1 MLFTRCT
8 TRFAVGDGHF
18 GAREDRSHCTIDTKQ
33 PAQAKSTHQLTAA
46 FSMAPHAP
54 DHAASS
60 IDDWHSSPF
69 FASSSTSA
77 FLSALPVDDFD
88 PPHLVYLSPV
98 SLTTC
103 PMISTY
109 DDCFEKIVDAFLP
122 PAAATSAD
130 SSSSIQQQ
138 VPVVAELTSDIN
150 TTTPSSNFLSKVVD
164 DEHILPNLV
173 NLSALSLSSSP
184 ITFGWENIAPFGDG
198 VNSSCGTT
206 TSIAYHPCCS
216 SSQRSKTTRKT
227 QRKSKKTVSFSTLT
241 IQEHSIVVGDH
252 PCAMTLPIALGWQHA
267 HPLTMRLD
275 AYEQLRAPRRRR
287 GTELCMPYYEKK
299 NILRRISGMS
309 EVDIRKAERRIR
321 MAQSELEGP
330 AGSSSS
336 STSVSSAGKEGRM
349 RSNMHRVKSL
359 EAMQRMEDG
368 DDGR

>member
-1 MLFTRCT
+1 MYYRYKT
-8 TRFAVGDGHF
+8 TR
-18 GAREDRSHCTIDTKQ
+18 SS
-33 PAQAKSTHQLTAA
+33 KSTHQLTAA

-54 DHAASS
+54 DHAAPSS
-60 IDDWHSSPF
+60 DDRHSSPF

-164 DEHILPNLV
+164 DEHILPNVV
-173 NLSALSLSSSP
+173 NLSAISLSSSP

-206 TSIAYHPCCS
+206 TSIAYQHPCCS

-227 QRKSKKTVSFSTLT
+227 QRKSKKTVSFNNVS

-321 MAQSELEGP
+321 MAQGELEGP
-330 AGSSSS
+330 AGSSSF

-368 DDGR
+368 DDGC

>member
-1 MLFTRCT
+1 
-8 TRFAVGDGHF
+8 
-18 GAREDRSHCTIDTKQ
+18 
-33 PAQAKSTHQLTAA
+33 
-46 FSMAPHAP
+46 MAPHAP
-54 DHAASS
+54 DHATTSS
-60 IDDWHSSPF
+60 DDRHSSPF

-122 PAAATSAD
+122 PAATTSAD
-130 SSSSIQQQ
+130 TSLSIQQQ
-138 VPVVAELTSDIN
+138 VVAELTSSDIN
-150 TTTPSSNFLSKVVD
+150 TTPSSNFLSKVVD

-184 ITFGWENIAPFGDG
+184 TTFGWENIAPFGDD
-198 VNSSCGTT
+198 VNSSYATT
-206 TSIAYHPCCS
+206 TSIAHHPCCS
-216 SSQRSKTTRKT
+216 SSRPGTTTRKT
-227 QRKSKKTVSFSTLT
+227 QRKSKKTVSFSDVS

-330 AGSSSS
+330 
-336 STSVSSAGKEGRM
+336 VSPAGKEGRM
-349 RSNMHRVKSL
+349 RSNMHRVKTL
-359 EAMQRMEDG
+359 EAMQRMDDG
-368 DDGR
+368 DDGC

>member
-1 MLFTRCT
+1 
-8 TRFAVGDGHF
+8 
-18 GAREDRSHCTIDTKQ
+18 
-33 PAQAKSTHQLTAA
+33 
-46 FSMAPHAP
+46 MAPHAP
-54 DHAASS
+54 DHAATSS
-60 IDDWHSSPF
+60 DDRHSSPF

-122 PAAATSAD
+122 PAATTSAD

-138 VPVVAELTSDIN
+138 VVAELTSDIN

-164 DEHILPNLV
+164 DEQILPNLV

-184 ITFGWENIAPFGDG
+184 TTFGWENIAPFGDG
-198 VNSSCGTT
+198 VNSSCATT
-206 TSIAYHPCCS
+206 TSIAHHPCS
-216 SSQRSKTTRKT
+216 PTRKT
-227 QRKSKKTVSFSTLT
+227 QRKSKKTVSFSDVS
-241 IQEHSIVVGDH
+241 IREHSIVVGDH

-321 MAQSELEGP
+321 MAQSELE
-330 AGSSSS
+330 ASS
-336 STSVSSAGKEGRM
+336 STSVSPAGKEGRM

-368 DDGR
+368 EDAC